1 MRKFLLLF
9 LAALFLVALQVS
21 AAPLLAVGGAVPN
34 FPLAAVFLWAR
45 RGWNRDF
52 LIFVFFCALI
62 LEIFSGETGGV
73 VVFSFFFWSL
83 ILGFLFEAM
92 FGKVK
97 GLWLLLSAL
106 AAIFAFDFFRYAS
119 MIFFGFLGAEGA
131 FSIGFT
137 DFFAFTIAGAF
148 YNLIII
154 LAAFYLLIGKRSVL
168 SVSGD

>member
-1 MRKFLLLF
+1 MREFLFLF
-9 LAALFLVALQVS
+9 LAAFFLIVLQVG
-21 AAPLLAVGGAVPN
+21 AAPLLAIGGVVPN

-52 LIFVFFCALI
+52 LIFAFFCALI

-83 ILGFLFEAM
+83 ILGFLFETI

-97 GLWLLLSAL
+97 GFWLLLSAL

-119 MIFFGFLGAEGA
+119 VIFFGFFGAEEA
-131 FSIGFT
+131 FSVGFT
-137 DFFAFTIAGAF
+137 DFFAFTITGAF

-154 LAAFYLLIGKRSVL
+154 LAAFYLFNGRRSTL